1 MKIKKY
7 WYGYVFTMS
16 TPLKSWVATDNIPS
30 LTLIALRVT
39 KLTGR
44 AANIYRVKNK
54 LSIFVHGDIN
64 AV

>member
-1 MKIKKY
+1 
-7 WYGYVFTMS
+7 MS